1 MTTHSLNSVR
11 SKADEALEPARFLF
25 RCGSRSL
32 QASGIAAVID
42 TPARDGAMVDGHFHT
57 AIADAFSQARRAG
70 VAKPLII
77 GAIPF
82 DTHQASC
89 LYVPQEH
96 AWVEHQAPAG
106 LLEMPA
112 ARVVSQHS
120 VPDQA
125 GFQAG
130 VSEAIAQFRL
140 GRLSKAVL
148 SRRLDVELGER
159 VDVAAVM
166 ARLEA
171 QNPEGYHFRVPM
183 PDGAELIG
191 VSPELLVRKQH
202 GQLFSNPLAGSA
214 KRHGDLARDQQ
225 IALALLDSA
234 KDHYEHRLVVEDIR
248 RLLHVDC
255 LQLQVAPQPSLLGT
269 AAMWHLSTLIEGQLR
284 DPRQSVLQLACRL
297 HPTPAVCGAP
307 TEVARALI
315 ERVEPFERG
324 LFTGMVG
331 WCDAEGNGEW
341 VVTIRCA
348 TVRDR
353 HLSLYAGAG
362 IVEASDPAAEW
373 AETQAKLGTM
383 LKAFGLDRQERP

>member
-1 MTTHSLNSVR
+1 MTTHSLNSAR
-11 SKADEALEPARFLF
+11 SQADEAPSAARFLF

-42 TPARDGAMVDGHFHT
+42 TPASDGASASGHFHS
-57 AIADAFSQARRAG
+57 AIGAAFAQARRAG

-82 DTHQASC
+82 DTGQSSC
-89 LYVPQEH
+89 LYVPREH
-96 AWVEHQAPAG
+96 AWVEHNAAPELA
-106 LLEMPA
+106 EIPA
-112 ARVVSQHS
+112 ARVVSQNS

-125 GFQAG
+125 GFEAG
-130 VSEAIAQFRL
+130 VTQAIAQFRL
-140 GRLSKAVL
+140 GHLSKAVL
-148 SRRLDVELGER
+148 SRRLDVELDQP
-159 VDVAAVM
+159 VDVGAVL
-166 ARLEA
+166 ASLQA

-183 PDGAELIG
+183 PDGTELIG
-191 VSPELLVRKQH
+191 VSPELLVRKQQGH
-202 GQLFSNPLAGSA
+202 LFSNPLAGSA
-214 KRHGDLARDQQ
+214 KRHGDAGQDQK

-234 KDHYEHRLVVEDIR
+234 KDHYEHRLVVEEIR
-248 RLLHVDC
+248 RLLQADC
-255 LQLQVAPQPSLLGT
+255 LHLQVAPQPSLLGT

-307 TEVARALI
+307 TEKARALI
-315 ERVEPFERG
+315 ERVEPFDRG

-362 IVEASDPAAEW
+362 IVEASEPAAEW

-383 LKAFGLDRQERP
+383 LKAFGLAPQERP

>member
-1 MTTHSLNSVR
+1 MTTHSLNSAR
-11 SKADEALEPARFLF
+11 SQADEAPAAARFLF

-42 TPARDGAMVDGHFHT
+42 TPASDGAAAEGHFQR
-57 AIADAFSQARRAG
+57 AIGAAFAQARRAG
-70 VAKPLII
+70 VAKPMII

-82 DTHQASC
+82 DTRQPSC
-89 LYVPQEH
+89 LYVPLEH
-96 AWVEHQAPAG
+96 TWVEHAADSNPSP
-106 LLEMPA
+106 MPVP
-112 ARVVSQHS
+112 RVMSQRS
-120 VPDQA
+120 VPDRA
-125 GFQAG
+125 GFEAG
-130 VSEAIAQFRL
+130 VAEAIAQFRL
-140 GRLSKAVL
+140 GHLNKAVL
-148 SRRLDVELGER
+148 SRRLDVTLDQR
-159 VDVAAVM
+159 VDVAAVL
-166 ARLEA
+166 ASLQA

-191 VSPELLVRKQH
+191 VSPELLVRKH
-202 GQLFSNPLAGSA
+202 NGQLFSNPLAGSA
-214 KRHGDLARDQQ
+214 KRQSDPVQDRKV
-225 IALALLDSA
+225 ALALLDSA
-234 KDHYEHRLVVEDIR
+234 KDHYEHRLVVEEIR
-248 RLLHVDC
+248 RLLQADC
-255 LQLQVAPQPSLLGT
+255 LHLQVAPQPSLLGT
-269 AAMWHLSTLIEGQLR
+269 AAMWHLSTLIEGPLR

-307 TEVARALI
+307 TERARALI
-315 ERVEPFERG
+315 ERVEPFDRG

-331 WCDAEGNGEW
+331 WCDADGNGEW

-383 LKAFGLDRQERP
+383 LKAFGLDGQERL